1 MNKHWAKSIR
11 WKLLFRFVLTLLLT
25 FMSLVLLMF
34 AAGVIREL
42 KEPVTYRIINF
53 LAFEVG
59 VTPTMVITGTIL
71 FILFYVLL
79 NRQLIGSLERI
90 TETVQHIADGDFD
103 QRCNITTDDEIGRLA
118 NNIDIMV
125 YQLKTSI
132 EEERLAERTKNEL
145 ITSVSHDL
153 RTPLTSIL
161 GYLGLVEQDR
171 YRDEVELRHYIHIA
185 YEKAERLN
193 VMINDLFEYTRMNGG
208 MTLRTKPMNVSEM
221 AGQLCVHYRYP
232 MEQAG
237 LRLQMSSNT
246 DKCWV
251 DADPDKLVRVFDN
264 LLSNAMHYAYSGS
277 VVELHLR
284 QEEDKVEIVVKNSG
298 DPIPS
303 HDLPHIFDRFYRV
316 EKSRS
321 EKTGGSGLGLAIAKT
336 IIELHGG
343 TIRAES
349 SPEATLFI
357 IELPRIAPPDPA
369 YKSQA
374 DGVSGQGASAKV
386 PE

>member
-11 WKLLFRFVLTLLLT
+11 WKLLFRFALTLLLT

-34 AAGVIREL
+34 AAGVLREL

-53 LAFEVG
+53 LAFGLG
-59 VTPTMVITGTIL
+59 VVPTMVIAGIIL

-118 NNIDIMV
+118 KNIDIMV

-232 MEQAG
+232 MEQSG
-237 LRLQMSSNT
+237 LTLQMSSNT

-251 DADPDKLVRVFDN
+251 NADPDKLVRVFDN

-284 QEEDKVEIVVKNSG
+284 QDEDKVEIIVKNAG

-303 HDLPHIFDRFYRV
+303 QDLPHIFDRFYRV

-321 EKTGGSGLGLAIAKT
+321 VKTGGSGLGLAIAKT

-349 SPEATLFI
+349 SPQATLFT
-357 IELPRIAPPDPA
+357 IELPRIAPPDLA

-374 DGVSGQGASAKV
+374 DGLSGQGGATNV
-386 PE
+386 PD

>member
-11 WKLLFRFVLTLLLT
+11 WKLLFRFALTLLLT

-59 VTPTMVITGTIL
+59 VVPTMVIAGIIL

-118 NNIDIMV
+118 KNIDIMV
-125 YQLKTSI
+125 YQLKNSI

-237 LRLQMSSNT
+237 LTLQMSSNT

-251 DADPDKLVRVFDN
+251 NADPDKLVRVFDN

-284 QEEDKVEIVVKNSG
+284 QDEDKVEITVKNAG

-303 HDLPHIFDRFYRV
+303 QDLPHIFERFYRV

-349 SPEATLFI
+349 SPQATLFI
-357 IELPRIAPPDPA
+357 IELPRIAPPAPA

-374 DGVSGQGASAKV
+374 DGLSGQGGAINV
-386 PE
+386 PD

>member
-11 WKLLFRFVLTLLLT
+11 WKLLFRFALTLLLT

-34 AAGVIREL
+34 AAGVLREL

-53 LAFEVG
+53 LAFGLG
-59 VTPTMVITGTIL
+59 VVPTMVIAGIIL

-118 NNIDIMV
+118 KNIDIMV

-171 YRDEVELRHYIHIA
+171 
-185 YEKAERLN
+185 
-193 VMINDLFEYTRMNGG
+193 
-208 MTLRTKPMNVSEM
+208 
-221 AGQLCVHYRYP
+221 
-232 MEQAG
+232 
-237 LRLQMSSNT
+237 
-246 DKCWV
+246 
-251 DADPDKLVRVFDN
+251 
-264 LLSNAMHYAYSGS
+264 
-277 VVELHLR
+277 
-284 QEEDKVEIVVKNSG
+284 
-298 DPIPS
+298 
-303 HDLPHIFDRFYRV
+303 
-316 EKSRS
+316 
-321 EKTGGSGLGLAIAKT
+321 
-336 IIELHGG
+336 
-343 TIRAES
+343 
-349 SPEATLFI
+349 
-357 IELPRIAPPDPA
+357 LPR
-369 YKSQA
+369 
-374 DGVSGQGASAKV
+374 
-386 PE
+386 

>member
-25 FMSLVLLMF
+25 LMSLVLLMF

-53 LAFEVG
+53 LAFELG
-59 VTPTMVITGTIL
+59 VVPTMVITGIIL

-79 NRQLIGSLERI
+79 NRQLIASLERI

-118 NNIDIMV
+118 KNIDNMV
-125 YQLKTSI
+125 YQLKNSI

-237 LRLQMSSNT
+237 LTLQMSSNT

-251 DADPDKLVRVFDN
+251 NADPDKLVRVFDN
-264 LLSNAMHYAYSGS
+264 LLSNATHYAYSGS

-284 QEEDKVEIVVKNSG
+284 QEKDKVEIVVKNAG

-349 SPEATLFI
+349 SSQATLFI
-357 IELPRIAPPDPA
+357 IELPRIDPPDPA

-374 DGVSGQGASAKV
+374 DGASGQGASATA